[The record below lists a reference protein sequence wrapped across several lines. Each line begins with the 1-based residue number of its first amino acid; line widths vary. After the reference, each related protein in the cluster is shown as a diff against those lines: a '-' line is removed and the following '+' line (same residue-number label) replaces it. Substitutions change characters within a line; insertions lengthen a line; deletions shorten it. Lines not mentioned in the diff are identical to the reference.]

1 MYSVWEIMNWNLKVI
16 NHPCRH
22 DFRLRKIELPLGRY
36 FSISTKRWILI
47 REPTRTCA
55 FRSIPIVASR
65 AHGLFPRSE
74 YKRTIFPSFS
84 SPASLVRVSR
94 CFATIYCR
102 LADVPLARVF
112 SCLSLETETLL
123 LDGECRCKSHQG
135 ARGFKVPVVESL

>member
-1 MYSVWEIMNWNLKVI
+1 MEFTSYKS
-16 NHPCRH
+16 PCRYN
-22 DFRLRKIELPLGRY
+22 FYLRRIELLLGRY
-36 FSISTKRWILI
+36 FSVSTKRWILI
-47 REPTRTCA
+47 RELTQWTCA
-55 FRSIPIVASR
+55 FRSILIVVSR

-84 SPASLVRVSR
+84 SPAPLVRVSR

-123 LDGECRCKSHQG
+123 LQDGECRRCKSHRAQE
-135 ARGFKVPVVESL
+135 AASKFPS